1 MKAMMYTGT
10 GGLDVLNIQDIKK
23 PVPGDN
29 QVLIQV
35 KAGALNVA
43 DYQRFESGNDKVS
56 VKNRMMNFF
65 MGFNHAPIG
74 AEIAGVVVETG
85 KNISHVKVGDSVF
98 GKVAGTFPKG
108 GFAEY
113 ALMDKERVGV
123 MPDNYT
129 YEQAASVSIS
139 FETALGAIRK
149 GNVKAGMDVM
159 VYGASGGVGLFTAQL
174 AKAVGANVTGVCS
187 TRNVDILKEIGI
199 DTIIDYKTSDFTRCD
214 KKFDV
219 IIGVNGYNPMKK
231 YKQLLKDN
239 GIFVGVGGAKQGFH
253 AMGCSFFDKHF
264 TYLAGMATIQDGYLK
279 YAKELA
285 ESGKIT
291 PVIDKE
297 FSIYDVKDAINYLL
311 KSHAQGKVVVKMD
324 F

>member
-1 MKAMMYTGT
+1 MKAMMYTKT
-10 GGLDVLNIQDIKK
+10 GGLDVLKIQDIPK
-23 PVPGDN
+23 PAPNDN

-35 KAGALNVA
+35 KAGAFNVA

-56 VKNRMMNFF
+56 FKNRLMNLF

-74 AEIAGVVVETG
+74 AEISGIVVEVG
-85 KNISHVKVGDSVF
+85 KNIRHVKVGDSVF

-113 ALMDKERVGV
+113 ALLDEKRVGI
-123 MPDNYT
+123 MPNNFS
-129 YEQAASVSIS
+129 YEQAAAVSIS

-149 GNVKAGMDVM
+149 GDVKAGMDVM

-174 AKAVGANVTGVCS
+174 AKAIGANVTGVCS
-187 TRNVDILKEIGI
+187 TRNIAILKQLGV
-199 DTIIDYKTSDFTRCD
+199 DNIIDYKTSDFTKCG

-219 IIGVNGYNPMKK
+219 IIGVNGYNPMKS
-231 YKQLLKDN
+231 YKLLLKDT
-239 GIFVGVGGAKQGFH
+239 GVFVGVGGAKQGFH
-253 AMGCSFFDKHF
+253 AMGCSFYDKHF
-264 TYLAGMATIQDGYLK
+264 TYLAGMATLQEGYLQ

-285 ESGKIT
+285 EAGKIA
-291 PVIDKE
+291 PYIDKVY
-297 FSIYDVKDAINYLL
+297 SIHDTKEAIQYMLTN
-311 KSHAQGKVVVKMD
+311 HAQGKVVVRMD